1 MSPDLHSSSAAS
13 ASDLGKELSTPATA
27 PLNVRQGPKLVYVV
41 ENDRISSVITELI
54 VKKNLFG
61 GEVQCYADGQRAF
74 EALTLASRSGATL
87 PGLIVLDLDMPLM
100 DGWEFLDALVELAL
114 PQPMRVFVLTSSIYP
129 EDQQKAL
136 GYQAVQGFFTKP
148 LKDAGV
154 ALMQSM
160 LEAEWTGLAT

>member
-1 MSPDLHSSSAAS
+1 MSTDSHFSSPVSTSDVSKKLSPPTAALPDA
-13 ASDLGKELSTPATA
+13 K
-27 PLNVRQGPKLVYVV
+27 QGPHLVYVV

-74 EALTLASRSGATL
+74 DALALASQAGAAL
-87 PGLIVLDLDMPLM
+87 PDLILLDLDMPLM
-100 DGWEFLDALVELAL
+100 DGWEFLDAVAGLAL

-129 EDQQKAL
+129 EDQEKAL
-136 GYQAVQGFFTKP
+136 AYKEVQGFFTKP

-154 ALMQSM
+154 ALMQDM
-160 LEAEWTGLAT
+160 LQAEWADLAD

>member
-1 MSPDLHSSSAAS
+1 MAPNFCPAS
-13 ASDLGKELSTPATA
+13 AVSASALGQELSTPATA
-27 PLNVRQGPKLVYVV
+27 PLTVRQGPKLVYVI

-61 GEVQCYADGQRAF
+61 GEVQCYTDGQRAF
-74 EALTLASRSGATL
+74 EALSLAYRSGAML
-87 PGLIVLDLDMPLM
+87 PDLIVLDLDMPLM
-100 DGWEFLDALVELAL
+100 DGWEFLDAVAELAL
-114 PQPMRVFVLTSSIYP
+114 PQPIRVFVLTSSIYP

-154 ALMQSM
+154 ALMQDM
-160 LEAEWTGLAT
+160 LEAEWPGLAT